1 MKRLCVAALAAL
13 FSLSLVSPLSA
24 SPQFGRDR
32 ERGRSEDRVCLYR
45 DIQYQ
50 GIEQCFNIGDSV
62 TSLPSGLGGQASSI
76 RIYGRAT
83 ITVWDD
89 PNFRGHT
96 TAFNSSVPDLGR
108 IRLESKSWS
117 DRIQSIQV
125 GSSGG
130 NAFGRD
136 RDREPAPPPKEISEG
151 ICVYERPGY
160 QGRSQCWSGSEDL
173 SDLGR
178 MGGWSDRISSIRVFG
193 RQSFV
198 VYRDIGL
205 RGASMV
211 VNRDIPDL
219 SQVSGNGF
227 RSWDHQIS
235 SLELERRGRNRRDR

>member
-1 MKRLCVAALAAL
+1 MKRLYVAALAAL
-13 FSLSLVSPLSA
+13 FSLSLVSPLAA
-24 SPQFGRDR
+24 SPQFGNNRDR
-32 ERGRSEDRVCLYR
+32 GRGEDRVCLYR
-45 DIQYQ
+45 DIQFQ
-50 GIEQCFNIGDSV
+50 GIEQCFNVGDSV
-62 TSLPSGLGGQASSI
+62 RSLPSGLGGQVSSI

-96 TAFNSSVPDLGR
+96 TAFNSSVPDLGQ

-136 RDREPAPPPKEISEG
+136 RDREPPPPQEISEG

-160 QGRSQCWSGSEDL
+160 QGRSQCWSGNEDL

-178 MGGWSDRISSIRVFG
+178 LGGWSDRISSVRVFG
-193 RQSFV
+193 RTSFV
-198 VYRDIGL
+198 VYKDIGM

-219 SQVSGNGF
+219 SRVNGNGF
-227 RSWDHQIS
+227 RSWDRQIS
-235 SLELERRGRNRRDR
+235 SMELERHDRRRRDR

>member
-1 MKRLCVAALAAL
+1 MKRICLSALAAL

-32 ERGRSEDRVCLYR
+32 DRGRSEDRVCLYR
-45 DIQYQ
+45 DIQFQ
-50 GIEQCFNIGDSV
+50 GVEQCFNIGDSV
-62 TSLPSGLGGQASSI
+62 PSLSSGIGGQVSSI

-89 PNFRGHT
+89 SNFRGHT

-125 GSSGG
+125 GSNGGG

-136 RDREPAPPPKEISEG
+136 RERESSPPPQEISEG

-160 QGRSQCWSGSEDL
+160 QGRSQCWGGTEDL

-178 MGGWSDRISSIRVFG
+178 MGGWSDRIASIRVFG
-193 RQSFV
+193 RLNFV
-198 VYRDIGL
+198 VYRDIGF

-219 SQVSGNGF
+219 AQVSGNGF
-227 RSWDHQIS
+227 RNWDRQIS
-235 SLELERRGRNRRDR
+235 SLELERHDRRRR